1 MADSDGLAVPIDFR
15 ANYGAGNRRALVL
28 GGGGIFFIA
37 WQVSY
42 LRELHRRGV
51 DLGRATAVVG
61 TSAGSV
67 VAALLAG
74 DRIGLAS
81 KELAVMARLPSVVAA
96 MAPADDLSASQNRA
110 LEMFRNARDAEP
122 QTIRDIG
129 YAALAAQSLPAS
141 KLRRSVGSLVAQ
153 RSWPAPALQITCV
166 DAYTGERLVIK
177 GSHGIPISR
186 AAAASS
192 SVPGLFSP
200 QPVLDR
206 KCMDGGVSGSG
217 THTDLVVGAERVVI
231 MSLSAESTRTEPM
244 LTIQPDCLQRE
255 AEAVRAA
262 GGQVFL
268 RGPHETDIDTL
279 MSPSAVPDAV
289 AMGAEQAAADADAL
303 TAFWN

>member
-1 MADSDGLAVPIDFR
+1 M
-15 ANYGAGNRRALVL
+15 
-28 GGGGIFFIA
+28 
-37 WQVSY
+37 
-42 LRELHRRGV
+42 
-51 DLGRATAVVG
+51 
-61 TSAGSV
+61 
-67 VAALLAG
+67 
-74 DRIGLAS
+74 
-81 KELAVMARLPSVVAA
+81 
-96 MAPADDLSASQNRA
+96 
-110 LEMFRNARDAEP
+110 
-122 QTIRDIG
+122 
-129 YAALAAQSLPAS
+129 
-141 KLRRSVGSLVAQ
+141 VAQ

-186 AAAASS
+186 QQQQAAA
-192 SVPGLFSP
+192 VPGLFSP

-244 LTIQPDCLQRE
+244 LTIAHPDCLQRE

-262 GGQVFL
+262 GGGVPA
-268 RGPHETDIDTL
+268 GPTRDRHRH
-279 MSPSAVPDAV
+279 PHVPLGRADAV